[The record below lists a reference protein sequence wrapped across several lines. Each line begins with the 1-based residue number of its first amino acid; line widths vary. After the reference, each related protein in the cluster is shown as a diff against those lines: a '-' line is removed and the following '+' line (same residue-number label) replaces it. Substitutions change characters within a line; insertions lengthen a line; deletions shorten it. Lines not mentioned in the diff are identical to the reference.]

1 MKNYSEYKMHNDN
14 PQQLKEAIDLVY
26 WTLVDAIEMNPDM
39 STEIEDSWK
48 VIIEKI
54 KESE

>member
-1 MKNYSEYKMHNDN
+1 MDNEN

-39 STEIEDSWK
+39 SREIEDSWK
-48 VIIEKI
+48 VIIERI
-54 KESE
+54 KGSE